1 MEHWSRYLYSP
12 MHLAVILDESSAT
25 PEFKAAVLSVRART
39 RTPLVVLTRP
49 IPHTKIVR
57 LLTHLLEVE
66 PELEITA
73 VRISADSGCSDLT
86 GVIDV
91 ACVDGP
97 RRFSFAWDCAWRAE
111 VMGWTDCFGF
121 PDQMRAAREYDWRCF
136 KSWQAADEGR
146 RERFATA

>member
-1 MEHWSRYLYSP
+1 

-25 PEFKAAVLSVRART
+25 PDFKAAVLSVRART
-39 RTPLVVLTRP
+39 RTPLVSAARP
-49 IPHTKIVR
+49 IPHVKIVR

-66 PELEITA
+66 RELEITE

-91 ACVDGP
+91 TCIDGA

-136 KSWQAADEGR
+136 KSWQAVDEMR
-146 RERFATA
+146 SERFATA